1 MGIWGAVPGALAAPF
16 FRGPLGCLRLLC
28 SSRRSSSTGVNTTP
42 HFLPQI
48 LFRGG
53 DLVKR
58 ALLGGWL
65 VCFARASRRKTFFF
79 SPCKGITGGFPIS
92 EDSLHTGGAWVG
104 SRAHRESH
112 RVPAPSESHS
122 GKVSG
127 RPPSPPAPR
136 HPAGVP
142 TLTPLHLFSVA
153 ACIAYSRA
161 LLHYCQTFFFFLMI
175 FLIDVFLCFR

>member
-1 MGIWGAVPGALAAPF
+1 MLGNRWGFWGQCQELWQPPFLGVPSAACACSAAAGVPAAQGLTQHPAFSPKFYSEGEIWSKETCWVVG
-16 FRGPLGCLRLLC
+16 
-28 SSRRSSSTGVNTTP
+28 
-42 HFLPQI
+42 
-48 LFRGG
+48 LF
-53 DLVKR
+53 
-58 ALLGGWL
+58 ALLGLAEG
-65 VCFARASRRKTFFF
+65 KHFFF

-92 EDSLHTGGAWVG
+92 EDSLHTEGAWVG

-112 RVPAPSESHS
+112 RVPAPSQSHS

-142 TLTPLHLFSVA
+142 TLTPLHLLSVA

-161 LLHYCQTFFFFLMI
+161 LLRYCQTFFFSNDFLN
-175 FLIDVFLCFR
+175 